1 MLSLYFDKMC
11 GLKRVL
17 VLVALEIFIPINVS
31 SFGSFNTTTISQKT
45 SSIMLQSFRLDNV
58 NVLVLTCRQ
67 LWCVQVIYLSCH
79 DVQYSKAY

>member
-1 MLSLYFDKMC
+1 MC

-17 VLVALEIFIPINVS
+17 VLVALEIFVQINVS
-31 SFGSFNTTTISQKT
+31 SFGSFNTTTISQET

-67 LWCVQVIYLSCH
+67 LWCVQAIYPSCH